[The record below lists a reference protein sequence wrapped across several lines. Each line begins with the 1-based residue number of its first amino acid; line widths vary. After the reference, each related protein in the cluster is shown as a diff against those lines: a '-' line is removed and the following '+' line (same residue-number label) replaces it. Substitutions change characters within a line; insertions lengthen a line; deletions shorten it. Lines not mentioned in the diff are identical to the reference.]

1 MRQSDENLREIRKQL
16 TSMDL
21 VICSALFEYY
31 ETEKNTRVERE
42 KEILRKLSDEAY
54 QLNEQLNNEKSQRI
68 IQNKELRDQTD

>member
-16 TSMDL
+16 TSIDW
-21 VICSALFEYY
+21 VIYSALFEYY

-54 QLNEQLNNEKSQRI
+54 QLNE
-68 IQNKELRDQTD
+68 